1 MKKILL
7 QKLEKFISDPDLIK
21 LEQNLKTFNLMRV
34 FKISTSETAISA
46 FLRWILAPN
55 EDHGIGDYFLRYF
68 LMKCAE
74 YSTEFNLI
82 EIDGLSLDEAIVK
95 TEENFFGKKA
105 DITIRIDKD
114 NFLCLIENKV
124 KSSEGSGQTENYVKL
139 SKNKYRN
146 YKIMYVFLTPSGMQA
161 EADEFFLSLK
171 YKDVKKLLNQ
181 TIEAKEHVLNEEI
194 LLLLNQFI
202 LNLEV
207 NILNEGKIRELC
219 EEIYERHKGAIDII
233 ISYKPAHMEI
243 IESALKLLLNDEWET
258 HTTKGLSY
266 VYKKKWLQDFEEFF
280 YKTPFFTYVVW
291 SYPNKERKLAI
302 DVIFLIEKPKIAEI
316 RETFTKILDKEMD
329 KNPPESFN
337 YIKKQVAQK
346 FRENALEGDYETKED
361 LKEVAK
367 LMKNLID
374 DTLIPIEKCISIFKN
389 DHETQIKEWKEK
401 LRT

>member
-1 MKKILL
+1 MKENHLH
-7 QKLEKFISDPDLIK
+7 KLEEFISDPDLMK

-68 LMKCAE
+68 LMECAKNI
-74 YSTEFNLI
+74 TEFNVI

-95 TEENFFGKKA
+95 TEENFLGKKA

-114 NFLCLIENKV
+114 NFLCLIENKI
-124 KSSEGSGQTENYVKL
+124 KSSEGSGQTEAYVQL

-146 YKIMYVFLTPSGMQA
+146 YKIMYVFLTPSGIRA

-171 YKDVKKLLNQ
+171 YTEVKKLLNQ
-181 TIEAKEHVLNEEI
+181 TIDAKKHVLNEEI

-207 NILNEGKIRELC
+207 NILNEGKMRELC
-219 EEIYERHKGAIDII
+219 EEIYKRHKEAIETI
-233 ISYKPAHMEI
+233 ISYKPAYMDI
-243 IESALKLLLNDEWET
+243 IKKELKLLLNDEWDT
-258 HTTKGLSY
+258 HTTKGLCY

-280 YKTPFFTYVVW
+280 IKIPFFNYVVESW
-291 SYPNKERKLAI
+291 SKEGKLTI
-302 DVIFLIEKPKIAEI
+302 DVLFYIEKPKIAAI
-316 RETFTKILDKEMD
+316 RETFNKILDEEMD
-329 KNPPESFN
+329 KNPPESFT
-337 YIKKQVAQK
+337 YIKKQVAK
-346 FRENALEGDYETKED
+346 KLKENALEGDYETNED

-367 LMKNLID
+367 VMKNLID
-374 DTLIPIEKCISIFKN
+374 DTLIPIENCIRAFKR
-389 DHETQIKEWKEK
+389 DFGTQIKEWKEK
-401 LRT
+401 LRK